1 MSVEYIT
8 AINNN
13 NNNNNSN
20 NNNNNNNN
28 NNILL
33 VETKAQS
40 RELEP
45 TQPKLQLSTKPCC

>member
-8 AINNN
+8 AI
-13 NNNNNSN
+13 

-40 RELEP
+40 RELKP
-45 TQPKLQLSTKPCC
+45 MQPKLQLSTKPCC